1 MQNDACKYRY
11 LVRQFSSTIGLQYLR
26 AIHLNDSLC
35 GLHSRKDR
43 HQNVGLGEIGLAG
56 FQHIVRDERT
66 KGIPIIL
73 ETPSFDLP
81 QEVWGVEI
89 SVLGRLSLDASD
101 TDSGNVGELIE
112 ELRAAVQKAKGPK
125 RKRDED

>member
-1 MQNDACKYRY
+1 MLNHSRS
-11 LVRQFSSTIGLQYLR
+11 LVQQFSSIIGLQYLR

-35 GLHSRKDR
+35 GFQSRKDR
-43 HQNVGLGEIGLAG
+43 HQNVGLGEIGIKA

-73 ETPSFDLP
+73 ETPSLDLP

-89 SVLGRLSLDASD
+89 SVLGRLSLLQASISD
-101 TDSGNVGELIE
+101 DGDVEEFAEEIRLAVG
-112 ELRAAVQKAKGPK
+112 KAKRPK
-125 RKRDED
+125 RKRDMEQ